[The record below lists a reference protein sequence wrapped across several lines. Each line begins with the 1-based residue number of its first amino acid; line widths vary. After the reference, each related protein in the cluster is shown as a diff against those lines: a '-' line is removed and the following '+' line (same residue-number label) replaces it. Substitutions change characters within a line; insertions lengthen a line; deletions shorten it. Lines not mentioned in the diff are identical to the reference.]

1 MLAQEL
7 NKLGY
12 LLIHINQYNTHKQ
25 SLEIKL
31 DNKKILDVCDFVTA
45 IVLNTKIGEVE
56 NKIPGTSG
64 LETNSVLKTIFG
76 EVENKVSDASYLVKK
91 TDYNIKNSDLEK
103 NYF

>member
-1 MLAQEL
+1 MLAHEL

-31 DNKKILDVCDFVTA
+31 DNRKILDFCGFVTA
-45 IVLNTKIGEVE
+45 IVLNTKIGKVE

-64 LETNSVLKTIFG
+64 LETTSVLKTIFG
-76 EVENKVSDASYLVKK
+76 EVENKVSDVSYLVKK
-91 TDYNIKNSDLEK
+91 TDYNIKISDLEK